1 MRNSSGRDIAQL
13 KLPGDESGILRMD
26 NPRYDAVMEA
36 VDRFI
41 ADFQD
46 KLKD

>member
-1 MRNSSGRDIAQL
+1 MRNMSVEID
-13 KLPGDESGILRMD
+13 GILYYASVILRKD